1 MILDGKKLK
10 NRLLNEYRDIVRSK
24 SLHMKLSIIRVG
36 VDDASSIYI
45 RNKQRACEFV
55 GVDLNIIYFSE
66 KTTNEKI
73 AEVID
78 DLNKDPNVTGII
90 IQSPIPSHLDY
101 EYLTNLIDPKKDVDG
116 FTKEN
121 IYNLYLNKDTLMP
134 CTVKGIIKLLEYN
147 KIELKGKNVL
157 IIGRGNIVGKPLS
170 LALENKD
177 ATVTLAHSNTV
188 GLSTV
193 ARTSDIIICACGVP
207 KLVNSSFVNEK
218 SIVIDV
224 GISYV
229 DGKIVGD
236 VDYEDIKDKVLY
248 ITPNPG
254 GVGPL
259 TVAMII
265 DNLIELRSKYGQDID
280 WCVK

>member
-24 SLHMKLSIIRVG
+24 SLHMRLSIIRVG
-36 VDDASSIYI
+36 DDEASSIYI
-45 RNKQRACEFV
+45 RNKERACEFV
-55 GVDLNIIYFSE
+55 GVDLNKIYFSL

-73 AEVID
+73 AEVIN
-78 DLNKDPNVTGII
+78 DLNRDPNVTGII

-170 LALENKD
+170 LALENRD

-188 GLSTV
+188 GLSAI
-193 ARTSDIIICACGVP
+193 ARASDIIICACGVP

-265 DNLIELRSKYGQDID
+265 DNLIELRSKYGQDIN
-280 WCVK
+280 